1 MLKNLQDKI
10 KIIIGIF
17 TLVGITS
24 MSTSAYDT
32 NMSPEVFK
40 SYGKQQIKTTDLK
53 GNTFLITPNYE
64 NYAARNKNVSE
75 KVVAIFDKHSP
86 AYGYKYILYTPIGK
100 YVGHRRIM
108 QRSMNGYGYEPI
120 PDGGNGSDTP
130 CFRTIREAKHY
141 YYPEWY

>member
-1 MLKNLQDKI
+1 MQTNIRYI

-53 GNTFLITPNYE
+53 GNTSLITPNYE
-64 NYAARNKNVSE
+64 NYADRNKNVSE